1 MSVIKQSPP
10 LSRGGLRRGFEAKE
24 DEDFLTRYLRGG
36 LRRGFEA
43 KEDEDFLTRY
53 LRGGLRRGFLF

>member
-1 MSVIKQSPP
+1 

-36 LRRGFEA
+36 LRRGF
-43 KEDEDFLTRY
+43 
-53 LRGGLRRGFLF
+53 LF